1 MAQTVEELAEILD
14 NMKLEADRNAE
25 TFDKLLQSINNK
37 IEFMSTDTEADDL
50 IKVYLTE
57 LKKTLE
63 ERHALVVE
71 EFGKMETSF
80 KSLTDE
86 QSQLIKTS
94 QAKEMFDTFSD
105 NMKTIAQELYN
116 QKELLAQYNERFA
129 AFSAD
134 KSDKNE
140 IITSVAA
147 IRKDVEIINENF
159 ESSISDINSNIQSIF
174 KNLIVM
180 DPTAQNDIV
189 KRELE
194 NVYLSANAILS
205 SLHVVDQKNDDL
217 AQTLEKIST
226 KEDIEKAVEKLDSI
240 ATKSN
245 EIFDKFSSLAEKS
258 DIDSIMSKTSEISDK
273 MNVLPL
279 REDLRYFAE
288 KTNELSAQIS
298 SLPQKDDLQNITHN
312 TVENLQAKLDE
323 LSVKSELDG
332 IIKKAEEITE
342 KFSPVAEKSDIENVL
357 VKSVEISE
365 KLDSAATKQDI
376 DPVFEQAKA
385 LETQIAS
392 LPQQSDLAGVYQT
405 VHEFSD
411 IIENLRTTFHSANE
425 DTNRMINEH
434 LDRLNSTLSDVV
446 TEKDFTGF
454 RHDLA
459 DFIQKIIDNS
469 ASLNENLNINKE
481 VLEKLITEVEN
492 LDIHQNIETIANALE
507 GLQAGFARDTEKITG
522 DINSINEKI
531 NSLTNQPLE
540 EKITNLNVS
549 LFDAAESLK
558 NMQSE
563 VFEKLSQ
570 DNEEISKQIENL
582 NIPANF
588 GTLNNSMSDI
598 REISLHGTEK
608 ISSDI
613 ENLSSKLD
621 NLPVNNIELKID
633 NLNTELISNAGRLQN
648 MHAGLTEQLS
658 GNLREI
664 NDKIDGLNFENKFET
679 IGSNMEILKN
689 ITAAGAEK
697 IDNLNIQGE
706 FETVNGN
713 LENLKNISLTGLQK
727 IDELNLQNRF
737 ENLNSN
743 LENLKNISLSSA
755 EKIDELNTAGKLD
768 TINGSIESLK
778 DASIANAER
787 LSGEVENISS
797 KLDTF
802 TTLSFE
808 SRINDIKENL
818 EETSQKL
825 SGFQNDVMEKLSED
839 DSEKFSSL
847 HNNIDFL
854 RETITSAQTANE
866 TSLSEKLLAL
876 RDMITSSDE
885 AGNEKLA
892 ELRNQIEEFTDK
904 VRTIS
909 GDTGIKISEAVA
921 EMSAMKTEVEKISKD
936 FTEWNYGQETR
947 DSKIVNMISSEL
959 GELGVAISTL
969 QDSVQAGVHHEL
981 SKNSEVVEQQINSLI
996 EHIDNLKDE
1005 LNSKDEEE
1013 PFDFEEHFK
1022 EVREKIT
1029 AVKQEINLINT
1040 DITDAV
1046 NSQSEA
1052 VQNAIS
1058 NLQDSLNAFSN
1069 LEENLS
1075 AKFEETTLENT
1086 SKISEAIEEV
1096 KTLVNNAAETLNVKD
1111 VILTSAEDV
1120 KRAIINKIT
1129 ISDTSEVIKHTVTSS
1144 ADDVKKTIGDK
1155 ILQTGEDLK
1164 NLLSVAMNN
1173 DDITWAIDNL
1183 KSDLSDKVTRIFNER
1198 NNLVEILDKTNEIS
1212 GHNTKISELLDTL
1225 NQKIDIIAMTDND
1238 DDYEVLDEIDEVK
1251 NMISS
1256 QRQLLENT
1264 AGAEKVNAIENQL
1277 QELIDKIDT
1286 IENTDLKDMRE
1297 SILSTILNVFEQIS
1311 FIEESEDIKDFV
1323 EEKTEEINKN
1333 LIEVKQQLK
1342 QIANNDDGYSYTLQD
1357 VESDIAK
1364 LRLVINDISNSTSNE
1379 DIADISDNIHKIVTS
1394 VEDLQNSLTQ
1404 EQIADLKSD
1413 FEKLSEDIVSISSRT
1428 NKLLLTSDE
1437 SYNALNNGLNDFSNI
1452 VYKLE
1457 ERINYLDNTE
1467 ITERIEKKLDNVTNI
1482 VTGSANSDK
1491 VMRQALMYMGEWIDT
1506 ASENIENINEQT
1518 EKIDNLQSN
1527 IDTICRQTNPIE
1539 EIHSIIKKLE
1549 TQTPNQLELIKT
1561 LAERFDKQ
1569 QERIDRLEMQLEKI
1583 LSAVDDIDDTKLSKK
1598 VDKIDK
1604 QLAKL
1609 SGTIEKLASY
1619 VDE

>member
-240 ATKSN
+240 ASKSN
-245 EIFDKFSSLAEKS
+245 EIFDKFLSVAEKS
-258 DIDSIMSKTSEISDK
+258 DIASIMNKTSEISDK

-298 SLPQKDDLQNITHN
+298 SLPQKDDLQNITDN
-312 TVENLQAKLDE
+312 TIENLQAKIDE

-507 GLQAGFARDTEKITG
+507 GLQTGFARDTEKITG

-633 NLNTELISNAGRLQN
+633 NLNTELISTTGRLQN

-713 LENLKNISLTGLQK
+713 LENLKNISL
-727 IDELNLQNRF
+727 
-737 ENLNSN
+737 
-743 LENLKNISLSSA
+743 SSA
-755 EKIDELNTAGKLD
+755 EKINELNTAGKLD
-768 TINGSIESLK
+768 TINDSIESLK

-892 ELRNQIEEFTDK
+892 ELRSQIEEFTDK

-909 GDTGIKISEAVA
+909 GDTGIKISEAIA
-921 EMSAMKTEVEKISKD
+921 EMSAMKTEVEKILKD

-996 EHIDNLKDE
+996 EHIDTLKDE
-1005 LNSKDEEE
+1005 LKSKDEEE

-1052 VQNAIS
+1052 VQNALS

-1096 KTLVNNAAETLNVKD
+1096 KTLVNNTAETLNVKD

-1467 ITERIEKKLDNVTNI
+1467 ITERIEKKLDNVTNV